1 MGGWCTFFLLQLGL
15 CAIILS
21 MSFISNFTH
30 RNYYIVGSETIMYIG
45 VACDIISLIFIVVY
59 AISVISSFIKR
70 KPIAIQLAMSYL
82 FALFINAH
90 CKILET
96 ILIPYTNITYT
107 NIMGLLGDLICIIWS
122 VIWLIYL
129 YHSKHMEELFPLSTR
144 ITKKTGY
151 LPIALIVLPPVT
163 WLLLVIVY

>member
-21 MSFISNFTH
+21 MSFISNFTP
-30 RNYYIVGSETIMYIG
+30 RNYYIVGYNIG
-45 VACDIISLIFIVVY
+45 FACDIISLIFIVVY

-90 CKILET
+90 CEILET

-107 NIMGLLGDLICIIWS
+107 NIMNLLVCLICIIWS